1 MNPNELNDEFWSK
14 RYKDNQ
20 TGWDIGYCSTPLKT
34 YFENLA
40 DRNITVLIPGAGYGH
55 EAIFLHELGFQ
66 HVTVID
72 LAAEPLEEIQR
83 RCPTFPKNQLLQ
95 GDFFEHHGQYDLII
109 EQTFFCAIDPDLRK
123 KYVEKMRSLLKPE
136 GKLIG
141 VLFNREFEGGPPFG
155 GNMEDYK
162 SLFSEF
168 FEEVSI
174 EPCYNSIPERLGS
187 EAFIQIS

>member
-14 RYKDNQ
+14 RYQDNQ

-34 YFENLA
+34 YFDGLS
-40 DRNITVLIPGAGYGH
+40 DRSLNILIPGAGFGH
-55 EAIFLHELGFQ
+55 EAIYLHERGFRN
-66 HVTVID
+66 VTVLD
-72 LAAEPLEEIQR
+72 LASEPLESIQR
-83 RCPTFPKNQLLQ
+83 RCPTFSKNQLLQ
-95 GDFFEHHGQYDLII
+95 GDFFEHQGQYDLII

-136 GKLIG
+136 GKLVG

-155 GNMEDYK
+155 GKLEDYK
-162 SLFSEF
+162 SLFSDS

-187 EAFIQIS
+187 EVFIQMN